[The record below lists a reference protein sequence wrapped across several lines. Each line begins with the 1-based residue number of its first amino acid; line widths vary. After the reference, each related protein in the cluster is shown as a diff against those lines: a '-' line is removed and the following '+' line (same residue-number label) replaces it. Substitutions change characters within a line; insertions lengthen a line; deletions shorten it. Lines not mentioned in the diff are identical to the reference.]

1 MLVVGLAVLHIL
13 FSLPVAAGG
22 GFFIIPVNPIKF
34 EGVKIHHVYW
44 TNKKPDAIIH
54 SVRCYRNG
62 RRLVPFSL
70 GGTYTFFSPPGKE
83 GGAYGYICG
92 TVSVFACDNRHY
104 KPCFGN
110 KKEVTAQP
118 RN

>member
-13 FSLPVAAGG
+13 FSLPFAAGG

-44 TNKKPDAIIH
+44 TNKKPDVIIH

-70 GGTYTFFSPPGKE
+70 GGTLYFLFPLLERRVVLMVTYAELFQYSLVLIGIISLVL
-83 GGAYGYICG
+83 AI
-92 TVSVFACDNRHY
+92 
-104 KPCFGN
+104 
-110 KKEVTAQP
+110 KKK
-118 RN
+118 